1 MVLLTVEGIGKT
13 YGLKTLFEDVSFG
26 IDDRD
31 KVGIIGA
38 NGSGKSTLM
47 KILAGSETPDTGRVM
62 VSKEKKISYLPQVSP
77 YDEDD
82 TVLEAVLKSG
92 DKVMALICEYELALE
107 ALEHAEGDHQT
118 ALIEKVTHL
127 SHELDVSG
135 AWELESNAKAVLGKI
150 GLNDLTAKMGTLSGG
165 QRKRVALAHALV
177 VPSDALILDEP
188 TNHLDA
194 DSVEWLESYIRRYAG
209 AVILITH
216 DRYFLDR
223 VATRMI
229 ELDGKTAK
237 TYTGGYASYL
247 VQKEEEEAQEI
258 RDERKRNALAKQ
270 ELEWMRTGAK
280 ARTTKQKARLQRAEA
295 LVYAPKKAEKQE
307 MEIGFGAERLGNKI
321 VEFHDVSKSWG
332 EKKLLRSF
340 DYLLEKGDRIGIIG
354 PNGSGKTTL
363 LEMIA
368 GRVKPDSGRIEIG
381 PTVKIGYYDQESR
394 HLDDS
399 KRVIE
404 YIKEEAEQIKT
415 KDGTLVSAAKML
427 ERFLFSGAAQYNPI
441 GNLSGGERRRLYLLR
456 QLIGAPNVLL
466 LDEPTN
472 DLDIPTLRVLE
483 DYLDTFPGCLVVVS
497 HDRYF
502 LNRTV
507 EHIFAFEGDG
517 IVRRYPGNYTVY
529 LDMKAAIAAEEQ
541 AAKQKPAPAA
551 KPASEAPKPTSSP
564 KQRKLNSKEKRE
576 LELLEQAIAEAEAR
590 QETINAELAA
600 AGSDFDAVQRLGD
613 ELHAIQAKLDS
624 DMARWAELAEFA

>member
-13 YGLKTLFEDVSFG
+13 YGLKRLFEEVSFG

-47 KILAGSETPDTGRVM
+47 KILAGAETSDTGRVM
-62 VSKEKKISYLPQVSP
+62 MARDKKIAYLPQDSP
-77 YDEDD
+77 YDPED

-92 DKVMALICEYELALE
+92 DKVMGLICEYELALK
-107 ALEHAEGDHQT
+107 ALEESHGDAE
-118 ALIEKVTHL
+118 LIDKVTHL
-127 SHELDVSG
+127 SHELDVRG
-135 AWELESNAKAVLGKI
+135 AWDLESNAKAVLGKL

-194 DSVEWLESYIRRYAG
+194 DSVEWLENWIRRYAG

-229 ELDGKTAK
+229 ELDGRTAR
-237 TYTGGYASYL
+237 TYTGGYSSYL
-247 VQKEEEEAQEI
+247 VQKAEEEEQAI

-270 ELEWMRTGAK
+270 ELKWMRTGAK

-295 LVYAPKKAEKQE
+295 LVYAPSKEKKQE
-307 MEIGFGAERLGNKI
+307 MEIGFGAERLGTKI
-321 VEFHDVSKSWG
+321 VEFHDVSKSYDS
-332 EKKLLRSF
+332 KHLLRDF
-340 DYLLEKGDRIGIIG
+340 DYMLEKGDRIGIIG

-381 PTVKIGYYDQESR
+381 PTVRIGYYDQESR
-394 HLDDS
+394 HLDES

-404 YIKEEAEQIKT
+404 YIKEEAEQIRT
-415 KDGTLVSAAKML
+415 KDGTLVPAAKML
-427 ERFLFSGAAQYNPI
+427 ERFLFSPSAQYNPI

-472 DLDIPTLRVLE
+472 DLDIPTLLVLE
-483 DYLDTFPGCLVVVS
+483 DYLDTYPGCLVVVS

-502 LNRTV
+502 LDRTV
-507 EHIFAFEGDG
+507 EHIFVFEEGG
-517 IVRRYPGNYTVY
+517 IVRRYPGNYSVY
-529 LDMKAAIAAEEQ
+529 LEMKASAAARE
-541 AAKQKPAPAA
+541 PAA
-551 KPASEAPKPTSSP
+551 KPESAPSAPKPATPSPSSSSP
-564 KQRKLNSKEKRE
+564 KQRKLNSREKRE
-576 LELLEQAIAEAEAR
+576 LEQLEQSIAEAESR
-590 QETINAELAA
+590 QEAINSELAA
-600 AGSDFDAVQRLGD
+600 AGADFEAVQRLGD
-613 ELHAIQAKLDS
+613 ELHRIQAKLDR
-624 DMARWAELAEFA
+624 DMERWAELAELV

>member
-1 MVLLTVEGIGKT
+1 MILLTVEGIGKS
-13 YGLKTLFEDVSFG
+13 YGLKTLFEEVSFG

-31 KVGIIGA
+31 KIGIIGA

-47 KILAGSETPDTGRVM
+47 KILAGAETPDAGKVM
-62 VSKEKKISYLPQVSP
+62 VSKEKKISYLPQDSP
-77 YDEDD
+77 YNPED

-107 ALEHAEGDHQT
+107 ALDHTEGDQT
-118 ALIEKVTHL
+118 ALIEKVTNL

-135 AWELESNAKAVLGKI
+135 AWDLESNAKSVLGKL

-194 DSVEWLESYIRRYAG
+194 DSVEWLENYIKRYAG

-229 ELDGKTAK
+229 ELDGRTAL

-280 ARTTKQKARLQRAEA
+280 ARTTKQKARMQRAEA
-295 LVYAPKKAEKQE
+295 LVYAPAKEKKQE
-307 MEIGFGAERLGNKI
+307 MEIGFGAERLGAKI
-321 VEFHDVSKSWG
+321 VEFHDVSKSYDS
-332 EKKLLRSF
+332 KILLRDF
-340 DYLLEKGDRIGIIG
+340 DYMLEKGDRIGIIG

-368 GRVKPDSGRIEIG
+368 GRVKPDSGRIEVG

-502 LNRTV
+502 LDRTV
-507 EHIFAFEGDG
+507 EHVFVFEDDG
-517 IVRRYPGNYTVY
+517 VVRRYPGNYSVY
-529 LDMKAAIAAEEQ
+529 LEMKASVAAAEKSQ
-541 AAKQKPAPAA
+541 PQKKEPAPQ
-551 KPASEAPKPTSSP
+551 PKPSMPPVTAPSP

-576 LELLEQAIAEAEAR
+576 LEQLEVAIAEAEAR
-590 QETINAELAA
+590 QESINRELAA
-600 AGSDFDAVQRLGD
+600 AGSDFDAVQKLGD
-613 ELHAIQAKLDS
+613 ELHKIQEKLDK
-624 DMARWAELAEFA
+624 DMERWAELAELA

>member
-13 YGLKTLFEDVSFG
+13 YGLKTLFEEVSFG

-47 KILAGSETPDTGRVM
+47 KILAGSETPDTGKVM
-62 VSKEKKISYLPQVSP
+62 VSKEKKISYLPQDSP
-77 YDEDD
+77 YDPED

-107 ALEHAEGDHQT
+107 ALDHAEGDQT

-135 AWELESNAKAVLGKI
+135 AWELESNAKAVLGKL

-295 LVYAPKKAEKQE
+295 LVYAPKKEQKQE

-332 EKKLLRSF
+332 EKKLLCSF

-368 GRVKPDSGRIEIG
+368 GRVKPDKGCIEVG
-381 PTVKIGYYDQESR
+381 PTVRIGYYDQESR
-394 HLDDS
+394 HLDDE

-427 ERFLFSGAAQYNPI
+427 ERFLFAPSAQYNPI

-502 LNRTV
+502 LDRTV

-517 IVRRYPGNYTVY
+517 TVRRYPGNYSVY
-529 LDMKAAIAAEEQ
+529 LEMKAAAAAEEQ
-541 AAKQKPAPAA
+541 AAKPKPAPVA
-551 KPASEAPKPTSSP
+551 KLASVTSTPTSSP

-576 LELLEQAIAEAEAR
+576 LEQLEVAIAEAEER
-590 QETINAELAA
+590 QEAINRELAA
-600 AGSDFDAVQRLGD
+600 AGSDFEAVQRLGD
-613 ELHAIQAKLDS
+613 ELHKIQEKLDK
-624 DMARWAELAEFA
+624 DMERWSELAELA

>member
-1 MVLLTVEGIGKT
+1 MVVLTVEGIAKS
-13 YGLKTLFEDVSFG
+13 YGLKRLFEEVSFG

-31 KVGIIGA
+31 KIGIIGA
-38 NGSGKSTLM
+38 NGCGKSTLM
-47 KILAGSETPDTGRVM
+47 KILAGAETPDSGRLM
-62 VSKEKKISYLPQVSP
+62 VARDSKISYLPQDSAYNP
-77 YDEDD
+77 ED

-107 ALEHAEGDHQT
+107 ALDHAEGDQT
-118 ALIEKVTHL
+118 VLIEKVTNL
-127 SHELDVSG
+127 SHDLDVSG
-135 AWELESNAKAVLGKI
+135 AWDLESNAKSVLGKL

-194 DSVEWLESYIRRYAG
+194 DTVEWLENYIKRYAG

-237 TYTGGYASYL
+237 TYSGGYASYL
-247 VQKEEEEAQEI
+247 VQKEEEEEQEV

-295 LVYAPKKAEKQE
+295 LVYAPAKEKKQE
-307 MEIGFGAERLGNKI
+307 MEIGFGAERLGAKI
-321 VEFHDVSKSWG
+321 VEFHDVSKSYDS
-332 EKKLLRSF
+332 KTLLRDF
-340 DYLLEKGDRIGIIG
+340 DYMLEKGDRIGIIG

-368 GRVKPDSGRIEIG
+368 GRVKPDSGRIEVG

-502 LNRTV
+502 LDRTV
-507 EHIFAFEGDG
+507 EHIFAFEKGG
-517 IVRRYPGNYTVY
+517 IVRRYPGNYSVY
-529 LDMKAAIAAEEQ
+529 LEMKASVAAAEKSPPLKKE
-541 AAKQKPAPAA
+541 PAPQ
-551 KPASEAPKPTSSP
+551 PKPLMPPVASSP

-590 QETINAELAA
+590 QESINRELAA
-600 AGSDFDAVQRLGD
+600 AAADFDTVQKLGD
-613 ELHAIQAKLDS
+613 ELHKIQAKLDQ
-624 DMARWAELAEFA
+624 DMERWAELAEMA

>member
-13 YGLKTLFEDVSFG
+13 YGLKTLFTDVSFG

-77 YDEDD
+77 YDADD

-107 ALEHAEGDHQT
+107 ALDHADGDQT
-118 ALIEKVTHL
+118 ALIEKVTNL

-135 AWELESNAKAVLGKI
+135 AWELESNAKAVLGKL

-280 ARTTKQKARLQRAEA
+280 ARTTKQKARLQRAET
-295 LVYAPKKAEKQE
+295 LVYAPKKEQKQE

-368 GRVKPDSGRIEIG
+368 GRTKPDSGRIEIG

-394 HLDDS
+394 HLDDE

-483 DYLDTFPGCLVVVS
+483 DYLDSFPGCLVVVS

-502 LNRTV
+502 LDRTV

-517 IVRRYPGNYTVY
+517 IVRRYPGNYSVY
-529 LDMKAAIAAEEQ
+529 LEMKAATAAEEQ
-541 AAKQKPAPAA
+541 AAR
-551 KPASEAPKPTSSP
+551 PKPVPSPKPVSESPKPSSSQ

-576 LELLEQAIAEAEAR
+576 LEQLEQAIAEAEER
-590 QETINAELAA
+590 QEAINAELANA
-600 AGSDFDAVQRLGD
+600 STDFEAVQRLGD
-613 ELHAIQAKLDS
+613 ELHKIQEKLES
-624 DMARWAELAEFA
+624 DMERWGELAELA

>member
-1 MVLLTVEGIGKT
+1 MVLLTVEGIGKS
-13 YGLKTLFEDVSFG
+13 YGLKTLFEEVSFG

-62 VSKEKKISYLPQVSP
+62 ISREKRISYLPQDSA
-77 YDEDD
+77 YDAED

-92 DKVMALICEYELALE
+92 DKVMALICEYELALK
-107 ALEHAEGDHQT
+107 ALEESDGDA
-118 ALIEKVTHL
+118 ALIEKVTNL
-127 SHELDVSG
+127 SHDLDVSG
-135 AWELESNAKAVLGKI
+135 AWDLESNAKSVLGKL

-194 DSVEWLESYIRRYAG
+194 DSVEWLENYIKRYAG

-247 VQKEEEEAQEI
+247 VQKEEEEAQEV
-258 RDERKRNALAKQ
+258 RDERKRNALARQ

-280 ARTTKQKARLQRAEA
+280 ARTTKQKARMQRAEA
-295 LVYAPKKAEKQE
+295 LVYAPAKEKKQE
-307 MEIGFGAERLGNKI
+307 MEIGFGAERLGAKI
-321 VEFHDVSKSWG
+321 VEFHDVSKSYDS
-332 EKKLLRSF
+332 KTLLRDF
-340 DYLLEKGDRIGIIG
+340 DYMLEKGDRIGIIG

-368 GRVKPDSGRIEIG
+368 GRVKPDSGRIEVG

-502 LNRTV
+502 LDRTV
-507 EHIFAFEGDG
+507 EHIFAFEKGG
-517 IVRRYPGNYTVY
+517 TVRRYPGNYSVY
-529 LDMKAAIAAEEQ
+529 LEMKASAADEP
-541 AAKQKPAPAA
+541 ASKPKPATAPAA
-551 KPASEAPKPTSSP
+551 KPAPVTSSSP

-576 LELLEQAIAEAEAR
+576 LEQLEVAIAEAEAR
-590 QETINAELAA
+590 QEAINAELSA
-600 AGSDFDAVQRLGD
+600 AGADFEAVQKLGD
-613 ELHAIQAKLDS
+613 ELHKIQEKLDK
-624 DMARWAELAEFA
+624 DMERWAELAELA

>member
-13 YGLKTLFEDVSFG
+13 YGLKTLFTDVSFG

-77 YDEDD
+77 YDADD

-107 ALEHAEGDHQT
+107 ALDHADGDQT

-127 SHELDVSG
+127 SHELDVKG
-135 AWELESNAKAVLGKI
+135 AWELESNAKAVLGKL

-258 RDERKRNALAKQ
+258 RDECKRNALAKQ

-280 ARTTKQKARLQRAEA
+280 ARTTKQKARLQRAET
-295 LVYAPKKAEKQE
+295 LVYAPKKEQKQE

-368 GRVKPDSGRIEIG
+368 GRTKPDSGRIEIG

-394 HLDDS
+394 YLDDE

-427 ERFLFSGAAQYNPI
+427 ERFLFAPSAQYNPI

-502 LNRTV
+502 LDRTV

-517 IVRRYPGNYTVY
+517 IVRRYPGNYSVY
-529 LDMKAAIAAEEQ
+529 LEMKAATAAEEQ
-541 AAKQKPAPAA
+541 AAKPKPAPAA
-551 KPASEAPKPTSSP
+551 KPASESPKPTSSP

-576 LELLEQAIAEAEAR
+576 LEQLEQAIAEAEER
-590 QETINAELAA
+590 QEAINAELSA
-600 AGSDFDAVQRLGD
+600 AGSDFEAVQRLGD
-613 ELHAIQAKLDS
+613 ELHKIQEKLES
-624 DMARWAELAEFA
+624 DMERWGELAELA

>member
-13 YGLKTLFEDVSFG
+13 YGLKTLFEEVSFG

-135 AWELESNAKAVLGKI
+135 AWELESNAKAVLGKL

-177 VPSDALILDEP
+177 APSDALILDEP

-247 VQKEEEEAQEI
+247 VQKEEEEEQEI

-280 ARTTKQKARLQRAEA
+280 ARTTKQKARLQRAET
-295 LVYAPKKAEKQE
+295 LVYAPKKAETQE

-394 HLDDS
+394 HLDDE

-502 LNRTV
+502 LDRTV

-529 LDMKAAIAAEEQ
+529 LEMKAAFADE
-541 AAKQKPAPAA
+541 PAA
-551 KPASEAPKPTSSP
+551 KPKPATAPPAKPAPVVAPSP

-576 LELLEQAIAEAEAR
+576 LELLEQAIAGAEAR

-600 AGSDFDAVQRLGD
+600 ASSDFDAVQRLGD

>member
-1 MVLLTVEGIGKT
+1 MVLLTVEGIGKS
-13 YGLKTLFEDVSFG
+13 YGLKTLFEEVSFG

-62 VSKEKKISYLPQVSP
+62 ISREKRISYLPQDSA
-77 YDEDD
+77 YDAED

-107 ALEHAEGDHQT
+107 ALEESDGDA
-118 ALIEKVTHL
+118 ALIEKVTNL
-127 SHELDVSG
+127 SHDLDVSG
-135 AWELESNAKAVLGKI
+135 AWDLESNAKSVLGKL

-194 DSVEWLESYIRRYAG
+194 DSVEWLENYIKRYAG

-247 VQKEEEEAQEI
+247 VQKEEEEAQEV
-258 RDERKRNALAKQ
+258 RDERKRNALARQ

-295 LVYAPKKAEKQE
+295 LVYAPKKEQKQE
-307 MEIGFGAERLGNKI
+307 MEIGFGAERLGAKI
-321 VEFHDVSKSWG
+321 VEFHDVSKSYDS
-332 EKKLLRSF
+332 KTLLRDF
-340 DYLLEKGDRIGIIG
+340 DYMLEKGDRIGIIG

-399 KRVIE
+399 RRVIE

-415 KDGTLVSAAKML
+415 KDGTLVSAGKML

-502 LNRTV
+502 LDRTV
-507 EHIFAFEGDG
+507 EHIFAFEKGG
-517 IVRRYPGNYTVY
+517 TVRRYPGNYSVY
-529 LDMKAAIAAEEQ
+529 LEMKASAADEP
-541 AAKQKPAPAA
+541 ASKPKPATAPAA
-551 KPASEAPKPTSSP
+551 KPAPVTSSSP

-576 LELLEQAIAEAEAR
+576 LEQLEVAIAEAEAR
-590 QETINAELAA
+590 QEAINAELSA
-600 AGSDFDAVQRLGD
+600 AGADFEAVQKLGD
-613 ELHAIQAKLDS
+613 ELHKIQEKLDK
-624 DMARWAELAEFA
+624 DMERWAELAELA

>member
-13 YGLKTLFEDVSFG
+13 YGLKTLFEEVSFG

-62 VSKEKKISYLPQVSP
+62 ISREKRISYLPQDSP
-77 YDEDD
+77 YDADD

-92 DKVMALICEYELALE
+92 DKVMALICEYELTLQALD
-107 ALEHAEGDHQT
+107 HAEGDQT
-118 ALIEKVTHL
+118 ELIEKVTHL

-135 AWELESNAKAVLGKI
+135 AWDLESNAKSVLGKL
-150 GLNDLTAKMGTLSGG
+150 GLNDLTAKMGELSGG

-194 DSVEWLESYIRRYAG
+194 DSVEWLENYIRRYAG

-229 ELDGKTAK
+229 ELDGHTAL

-247 VQKEEEEAQEI
+247 VQKSAEEEQAV

-280 ARTTKQKARLQRAEA
+280 ARTTKQKARLQRAET
-295 LVYAPKKAEKQE
+295 LVYAPRKEKQQE

-321 VEFHDVSKSWG
+321 VEFHDVSKSYDS
-332 EKKLLRSF
+332 KTLLRSF

-427 ERFLFSGAAQYNPI
+427 ERFLFAPSAQYNPI

-502 LNRTV
+502 LDRTV
-507 EHIFAFEGDG
+507 EHIFAFEEGG
-517 IVRRYPGNYTVY
+517 IVRRYPGNYSVY
-529 LDMKAAIAAEEQ
+529 LDIKAATAAEEQ
-541 AAKQKPAPAA
+541 AAKKKPAPAA
-551 KPASEAPKPTSSP
+551 AKPVSTASKPASSP
-564 KQRKLNSKEKRE
+564 KQRKLNSNEKRE
-576 LELLEQAIAEAEAR
+576 LEQLEVAIAEAEER
-590 QETINAELAA
+590 QEAINAELAA
-600 AGSDFDAVQRLGD
+600 AGSDFEAVQKLGD
-613 ELHAIQAKLDS
+613 ELHKIQEKLNK
-624 DMARWAELAEFA
+624 DMERWSKLAELA

>member
-13 YGLKTLFEDVSFG
+13 YGLKTLFEEVSFG

-62 VSKEKKISYLPQVSP
+62 ISREKRISYLPQDSP
-77 YDEDD
+77 YDADD

-92 DKVMALICEYELALE
+92 DKVMALICEYELTLQALD
-107 ALEHAEGDHQT
+107 HAEGDQT
-118 ALIEKVTHL
+118 ALIEKMTHL

-135 AWELESNAKAVLGKI
+135 AWDLESNAKSVLGKL
-150 GLNDLTAKMGTLSGG
+150 GLNDLTAKMGELSGG

-194 DSVEWLESYIRRYAG
+194 DSVEWLENYIRRYAG

-229 ELDGKTAK
+229 ELDGHTAL

-247 VQKEEEEAQEI
+247 VQKSAEEEQAV

-280 ARTTKQKARLQRAEA
+280 ARTTKQKARLQRAET
-295 LVYAPKKAEKQE
+295 LVYAPRKEKQQE

-321 VEFHDVSKSWG
+321 VEFHDVSKSYDS
-332 EKKLLRSF
+332 KTLLRSF

-427 ERFLFSGAAQYNPI
+427 ERFLFAPSAQYNPI

-502 LNRTV
+502 LDRTV
-507 EHIFAFEGDG
+507 EHIFAFEEGG
-517 IVRRYPGNYTVY
+517 IVRRYPGNYSVY
-529 LDMKAAIAAEEQ
+529 LDIKAATAAEEQ
-541 AAKQKPAPAA
+541 AAKKKPAPAA
-551 KPASEAPKPTSSP
+551 AKPAPTASKPASSP
-564 KQRKLNSKEKRE
+564 KQRKLNSNEKRE
-576 LELLEQAIAEAEAR
+576 LEQLEVAIAEAEER
-590 QETINAELAA
+590 QEAINAELAA
-600 AGSDFDAVQRLGD
+600 AGSDFEAVQKLGD
-613 ELHAIQAKLDS
+613 ELHKIQEKLNK
-624 DMARWAELAEFA
+624 DMERWSELAALA

>member
-13 YGLKTLFEDVSFG
+13 YGLKTLFTEVSFG

-31 KVGIIGA
+31 KIGIIGA

-47 KILAGSETPDTGRVM
+47 KILAGAETPDSGRVM
-62 VSKEKKISYLPQVSP
+62 ISREKRISYLPQDSA
-77 YDEDD
+77 YDAED

-92 DKVMALICEYELALE
+92 DKVMALICEYELALK
-107 ALEHAEGDHQT
+107 ALEESDGDA
-118 ALIEKVTHL
+118 ALIEKVTNL
-127 SHELDVSG
+127 SHDLDVSG
-135 AWELESNAKAVLGKI
+135 AWDLESNAKSVLGKL

-194 DSVEWLESYIRRYAG
+194 DSVEWLENYIKRYAG

-247 VQKEEEEAQEI
+247 VQKEEEEAQEV

-295 LVYAPKKAEKQE
+295 LVYAPKKEQKQE
-307 MEIGFGAERLGNKI
+307 MEIGFGAERLGAKI
-321 VEFHDVSKSWG
+321 VEFHDVSKSYDS
-332 EKKLLRSF
+332 KTLLRDF
-340 DYLLEKGDRIGIIG
+340 DYMLEKGDRIGIIG

-399 KRVIE
+399 RRVIE

-502 LNRTV
+502 LDRTV
-507 EHIFAFEGDG
+507 EHIFAFEMGG
-517 IVRRYPGNYTVY
+517 TVRRYPGNYSVY
-529 LDMKAAIAAEEQ
+529 LEMKATAADEPV
-541 AAKQKPAPAA
+541 AKPKPATAPAA
-551 KPASEAPKPTSSP
+551 KPAPVTSSSP

-576 LELLEQAIAEAEAR
+576 LEQLEVAIAEAEAR
-590 QETINAELAA
+590 QESINAELAA
-600 AGSDFDAVQRLGD
+600 AGSDFDTVQKLGD
-613 ELHAIQAKLDS
+613 ELHKIQAKLDK
-624 DMARWAELAEFA
+624 DMERWAELAELA